1 MQTLPISNLE
11 RFIRL
16 ASKAEPSIAGSG
28 GSDARFN
35 VIQAGAVGLNLS
47 DADTLRGLEESGWN
61 ASSNPPWSIAELT
74 AAIPRIRR
82 DSRRAPGYLLADDDR
97 RQRQPAGSATK
108 ATSKPAAAP
117 SPPRPYT
124 AEELEQKLTTRSQ
137 WPQLRDLTGKEQA
150 VVGHGRNCPLAP
162 VEILAQNGLLMA
174 DDLRPG
180 CYILAD
186 REFRQRRNF
195 SGSPFHHGKK
205 SDNAKGSLAK
215 GFFCAYRQFQNLEPD
230 DLILIVEGAIGLLE
244 CVSIQWLSAPYAR
257 RWKFLAAHSSSSRFF
272 YEPELLAAIAGHHV
286 RIMPDLN
293 ESGKKAARA
302 WRDELR
308 AVGCTVDRSRM
319 PEGFQDLRV
328 ILAAGSDGIAAA
340 ESILAY
346 PTPSKSGGAN

>member
-1 MQTLPISNLE
+1 MKVSTIDRARRYIAQMAASLQGANGSANIFAAAVVL
-11 RFIRL
+11 IRGFHL
-16 ASKAEPSIAGSG
+16 GHEEALVLLREWNESKAVPLWSERELVAK
-28 GSDARFN
+28 
-35 VIQAGAVGLNLS
+35 LNS
-47 DADTLRGLEESGWN
+47 
-61 ASSNPPWSIAELT
+61 
-74 AAIPRIRR
+74 AAK
-82 DSRRAPGYLLADDDR
+82 DGNMAYGHLLKDDDR
-97 RQRQPAGSATK
+97 RQTTGSATK

-137 WPQLRDLTGKEQA
+137 WPPLRDLTGKEQA

-346 PTPSKSGGAN
+346 PTLSKSGGAN